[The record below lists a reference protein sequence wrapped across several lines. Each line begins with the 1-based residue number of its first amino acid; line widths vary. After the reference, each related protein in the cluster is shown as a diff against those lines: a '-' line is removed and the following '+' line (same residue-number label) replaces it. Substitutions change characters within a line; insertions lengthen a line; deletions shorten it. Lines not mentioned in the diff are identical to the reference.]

1 MKNPFFFKRHA
12 MGDII
17 CLRVFEDEE
26 RSWSDNNARCI
37 TQVKTYARQR
47 KISKSHASSWSS
59 QVPRALREG
68 ESGAGPRTVAGGC
81 AGGARRGSGRRCRR
95 LWWKDVEVVHGGF
108 GGKGRPRALGS
119 GERGGARRVDGD
131 DGAPWRDLDLGVLGC
146 SSSALIRSVT
156 ILMGGERMGGRRRS
170 RRTAEMDGIAVRV
183 ATRTVVGT
191 GGRAVVDLGGD
202 GQVGRREDGDD
213 HHNRRRP
220 PVVAVIAAGAKV
232 ARVLR
237 RAGPPPDRRR
247 RGVVRGDRR
256 RQWTGVGGGG

>member
-12 MGDII
+12 MGGIV

-47 KISKSHASSWSS
+47 KISKSHASSWSK
-59 QVPRALREG
+59 VPRALREG
-68 ESGAGPRTVAGGC
+68 ESGAGPRMGPARRAEGGC
-81 AGGARRGSGRRCRR
+81 AGGARRGSERTLVEGRRGCPRR
-95 LWWKDVEVVHGGF
+95 IQE
-108 GGKGRPRALGS
+108 KGTPSRSQVR
-119 GERGGARRVDGD
+119 GARRRMPFVDGD
-131 DGAPWRDLDLGVLGC
+131 DGAPWRDLGLGVLGC

-156 ILMGGERMGGRRRS
+156 ILVGGERMGGRRRS
-170 RRTAEMDGIAVRV
+170 RWTAEMDGVAVRV

-191 GGRAVVDLGGD
+191 GGRAVVDLGG
-202 GQVGRREDGDD
+202 GGRVGRREDGDD

-237 RAGPPPDRRR
+237 RAGPPPDQRR
-247 RGVVRGDRR
+247 RGAV
-256 RQWTGVGGGG
+256 Q

>member
-12 MGDII
+12 MGGIV

-119 GERGGARRVDGD
+119 GERGGARRVDGN

-170 RRTAEMDGIAVRV
+170 RWTAEMDGIAVRV

-191 GGRAVVDLGGD
+191 GGRAGG
-202 GQVGRREDGDD
+202 GRS
-213 HHNRRRP
+213 RR
-220 PVVAVIAAGAKV
+220 
-232 ARVLR
+232 R
-237 RAGPPPDRRR
+237 RAGGEA
-247 RGVVRGDRR
+247 RG
-256 RQWTGVGGGG
+256 W